1 MFLGSKFTRA
11 TAKFLIALFAISYA
25 VRAHP
30 WRSISHRSHPPATN
44 SQVNPA
50 AAGYHL
56 DSDLVADRVTLQ
68 SNGFEKR
75 ISIRFGNLRKQ
86 ELGFTASSADLG
98 DLVVGDIDRDGDVDL
113 IWVGAEQKNAVVWLN
128 QGEGDFVESS
138 DSQPYSA
145 ELDELFNPGDP
156 PNKHHVKQRSR
167 SSSLVSS
174 TFSDI
179 GVVLGIEF
187 HAPILRR
194 PTFVAVERPADRLS
208 FLTPIPKRGPP
219 SILS

>member
-1 MFLGSKFTRA
+1 VLLRSNFTRA
-11 TAKFLIALFAISYA
+11 TAKFLIALFAISCA
-25 VRAHP
+25 VRANPWLPHSNKAHP
-30 WRSISHRSHPPATN
+30 QPTKSAVN
-44 SQVNPA
+44 S

-56 DSDLVADRVTLQ
+56 DKDLFADRVTLK
-68 SNGFEKR
+68 STGFEKR
-75 ISIRFGNLRKQ
+75 ISIRFGNLRSQ
-86 ELGFTASSADLG
+86 ELGFTANSADPG
-98 DLVVGDIDRDGDVDL
+98 NLVAGDIDRDGDLDL
-113 IWVGAEQKNAVVWLN
+113 IWVGSEQNSAVVLLN
-128 QGEGDFVESS
+128 QGEGDFVEAS
-138 DSQPYSA
+138 DNQPYSS
-145 ELDELFNPGDP
+145 ELDELFNAGDP

-179 GVVLGIEF
+179 GVVLEIKF
-187 HAPILRR
+187 HAPIVRR